1 MPDQQIVHP
10 LLMQTLAQF
19 HFPNIVGIQVHTITY
34 DAANE
39 EVHTWVDDPLLIG
52 LSAYIEPI
60 DSKIEIRKPD
70 QTILENGWNIVLAGY
85 YPTINEIDQVT
96 DELEHVYNILG
107 VDFDAFKTQTI
118 LTTEIINA

>member
-19 HFPNIVGIQVHTITY
+19 HFPNFVSIQVHTITY

-39 EVHTWVDDPLLIG
+39 EVHTWVDDPLLVA

-60 DSKIEIRKPD
+60 DNKTEVRRSD
-70 QTILENGWNIVLAGY
+70 QTILEDGWNIVLNGY
-85 YPTINEIDQVT
+85 YPTIHEIDQAT
-96 DELEHVYNILG
+96 DETGRVHNIIE
-107 VDFDAFKTQTI
+107 VHWDAFKTQTI